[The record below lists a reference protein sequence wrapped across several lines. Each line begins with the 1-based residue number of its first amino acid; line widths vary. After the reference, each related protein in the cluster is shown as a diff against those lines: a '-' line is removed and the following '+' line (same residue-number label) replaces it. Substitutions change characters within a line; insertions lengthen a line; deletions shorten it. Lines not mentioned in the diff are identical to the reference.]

1 MAKPEWQSFVKL
13 CATLSEDQLTE
24 LFSLFLTVAERDD
37 ITDRFIILTTMLN
50 SKMTHREIAREFN
63 ISLAKVSRGSN
74 AIKVAEEYYPGII
87 EKLVQ
92 KK

>member
-1 MAKPEWQSFVKL
+1 MAKPEWRSFVKL
-13 CATLSEDQLTE
+13 CATLSEDELTE

-37 ITDRFIILTTMLN
+37 ITDRYIILTTMLN
-50 SKMTHREIAREFN
+50 SNMTHREIASGFN

-87 EKLVQ
+87 KKLAPA
-92 KK
+92 K